1 MIVPAPGRVFT
12 AAFLLVAAVVLAA
25 CQGVAVPSASRTPT
39 DRPGWPSS
47 PVDAE
52 TSSASP
58 PPVIVS
64 DVRGSTFD
72 VSASPVIVTIAITV
86 NSFVLSA
93 APGQQF
99 LADTLTIKNP
109 TGAAE
114 PLSDFDDLTSGLA
127 DDVSF
132 VMSSTNAASLGYLSD
147 CGIDPVYPTAV
158 CPISY
163 GQGLTVD
170 SDSVDH
176 DDGAAS
182 LALAPGDSAQITLS
196 YGPVLDN
203 VTSTVL

>member
-1 MIVPAPGRVFT
+1 M
-12 AAFLLVAAVVLAA
+12 
-25 CQGVAVPSASRTPT
+25 
-39 DRPGWPSS
+39 
-47 PVDAE
+47 
-52 TSSASP
+52 
-58 PPVIVS
+58 IVS
-64 DVRGSTFD
+64 DVGGSTFD

-99 LADTLTIKNP
+99 LVDTLTVKNP
-109 TGAAE
+109 TATAE

-132 VMSSTNAASLGYLSD
+132 VMSSANATSLGYHSD
-147 CGIDPVYPTAV
+147 CGIDPVYPATV

-170 SDSVDH
+170 SDSADH

-182 LALAPGDSAQITLS
+182 LALAPGQSAQITLS

-203 VTSTVL
+203 VTSTVISNYFDGGAGAPTELTP